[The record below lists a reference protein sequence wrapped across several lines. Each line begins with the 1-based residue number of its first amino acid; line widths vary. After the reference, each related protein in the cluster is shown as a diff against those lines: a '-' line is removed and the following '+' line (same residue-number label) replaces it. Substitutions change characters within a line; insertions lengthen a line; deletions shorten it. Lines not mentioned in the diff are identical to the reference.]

1 MDDKHSIDIPNILQ
15 EKEGR
20 AKWLR
25 TTRRESLPESLDQYL
40 QHWEAF
46 FDHYAA
52 EVDRWRH
59 RNAGYHKAIASLA
72 RFYVSADAR
81 VLEIGSG
88 NGDLLAAL
96 KPSSGLGVDISGQM
110 VRLAAMKYPHLQF
123 RQMAAEHL
131 EAPGEPFDFIV
142 LSDLV
147 GYLYDIRLVFE
158 QLRKVSHPRT
168 RLIIH
173 WYSRLWQPLLGLAE
187 KLGLKYPQ
195 PLLNWT
201 TVEDI
206 QNLLYLAGF
215 EVVHRRTHILW
226 PMQVPLLTA
235 LANRYLAH
243 VPGLR
248 WLCLTNWLVA
258 RPTGL
263 QQYDVVPRVSVIC
276 PCRNEAGN
284 IEQLVRRLPAMGS
297 HTEIIFVE
305 GHSKDNTL
313 EECRR
318 IAAGDPKKD
327 IRVFIQEG
335 QGKGD
340 AVRLGFS
347 KATGDILMILDGDLS
362 VAPEDLRQFYDAL
375 VSGKGEFI
383 NGSRLVYAKDPY
395 AMRFLNLFGNK
406 FFALLL
412 SRLLGQA
419 IKDTLCGTKVLQRA
433 DYERIARG
441 RTYFGDFDPFGDFD
455 LLFGAAKQ
463 NLKIVEIP
471 IRYRQ
476 RTYGTTNISRFS
488 HGWLLLKMSCIAAHK
503 LLFIP

>member
-1 MDDKHSIDIPNILQ
+1 MTLMRPIGTAHVMQ
-15 EKEGR
+15 EQQGR
-20 AKWLR
+20 AKWVR
-25 TTRRESLPESLDQYL
+25 TVRKESPPASLEEYL

-52 EVDRWRH
+52 QVDRWHH
-59 RNAGYHKAIASLA
+59 RNAGYHQAIASLA

-96 KPSSGLGVDISGQM
+96 KPSYGLGIDIAGQM
-110 VRLAAMKYPHLQF
+110 VSLAARKYPHLHF
-123 RQMAAEHL
+123 RQMAAEQL
-131 EAPGEPFDFIV
+131 DLPGEPFDYIV

-158 QLRKVSHPRT
+158 QLRHVCHTRT

-173 WYSRLWQPLLGLAE
+173 WYSNLWHPLLVCAE

-206 QNLLYLAGF
+206 QSLLHLAGF
-215 EVVHRRTHILW
+215 EVIHRRAHILW
-226 PMQVPLLTA
+226 PKQVPLLST
-235 LANRYLAH
+235 LANRYMAH
-243 VPGLR
+243 MPGFR
-248 WLCLTNWLVA
+248 WLCLTNWMVA
-258 RPTGL
+258 RPIGL
-263 QQYDVVPRVSVIC
+263 HQFDAVPRVSVIC

-284 IEQLVRRLPAMGS
+284 IESLVRRLPSMGS
-297 HTEIIFVE
+297 HTELIFVE
-305 GHSKDNTL
+305 GHSTDNTL

-318 IAAGDPKKD
+318 IAASGLKKD
-327 IRVFIQEG
+327 ITVLVQEG
-335 QGKGD
+335 RGKGD
-340 AVRLGFS
+340 AVRLGFA
-347 KATGDILMILDGDLS
+347 KATGDILMILDADLS
-362 VAPEDLRQFYDAL
+362 VAPEDLPQFYDAL
-375 VSGKGEFI
+375 VNGKGEFI
-383 NGSRLVYAKDPY
+383 NGSRLVYAQEPQ
-395 AMRFLNLFGNK
+395 AMRFLNLLGNK

-419 IKDTLCGTKVLQRA
+419 IKDTLCGTKVLYRS
-433 DYERIARG
+433 DYERIAKSRA
-441 RTYFGDFDPFGDFD
+441 YFGDFDPFGDFD

-488 HGWLLLKMSCIAAHK
+488 HGWLLLKMSGIAAHK